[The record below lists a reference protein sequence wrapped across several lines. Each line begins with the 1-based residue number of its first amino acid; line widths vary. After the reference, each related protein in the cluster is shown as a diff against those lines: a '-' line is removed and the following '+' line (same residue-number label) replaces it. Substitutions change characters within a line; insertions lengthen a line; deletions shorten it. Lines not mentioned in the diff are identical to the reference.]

1 MEPVGPRAA
10 LESEVMLRYRAI
22 IRLIAGGAIVLPL
35 LALGHGSEFLEAKFF
50 FDRSGT
56 AHLEITADYSGNP
69 MIADQKEARAALD
82 DILRVKIGDAEH
94 KLTDLAPVKLEPR
107 DQPDPTSPMPRAPEF
122 QSMKH
127 ELLSALWQWRPT
139 DKTMQFVLPQGRQH
153 SMVFWM
159 HEENVKEPRWV
170 MLIAGDET
178 PSIAVPESLAASQ
191 VVFFTVPHWITT
203 LVLLVLALAIVL
215 LWRWCKRHR

>member
-1 MEPVGPRAA
+1 MFRH
-10 LESEVMLRYRAI
+10 RAI

-56 AHLEITADYSGNP
+56 AHLEMTADYSGNP
-69 MIADQKEARAALD
+69 MIPNEKEARAALD
-82 DILRVKIGDAEH
+82 DILRVKIGDAEQ

-107 DQPDPTSPMPRAPEF
+107 DQPDPSSPMPRSPEF

-127 ELLSALWQWRPT
+127 ELLIALWQWQPT
-139 DKTMQFVLPQGRQH
+139 DKALQFVLPKERQH
-153 SMVFWM
+153 TMVFWM
-159 HEENVKEPRWV
+159 HEENVKDPRWV

-178 PSIAVPESLAASQ
+178 PCIP
-191 VVFFTVPHWITT
+191 VPHSLDKAQPGFDYSGSGPTWIAI
-203 LVLLVLALAIVL
+203 LVVSLLLLALFL
-215 LWRWCKRHR
+215 LWRWCKHHK